1 MLDNTKLISII
12 NTQHSKEAE
21 TVGLDNGICV
31 KRNEYTNNIPELKRF
46 EVDWDKDHKYD
57 FEVAYYR
64 KCWNIRYDLFDLGIG
79 YNEGYYSMT
88 KQDVETMIELLQS
101 YNAENFTD
109 NGTCIWDWDDEEWPY
124 SEKIQRDIEN
134 LKILRV
140 LMDKYELEVYF
151 YDSY

>member
-1 MLDNTKLISII
+1 M
-12 NTQHSKEAE
+12 
-21 TVGLDNGICV
+21 GLDNGVCIR
-31 KRNEYTNNIPELKRF
+31 RNEYTNSIPELKRF
-46 EVDWDKDHKYD
+46 EGDWDEKHEFD

-64 KCWNIRYDLFDLGIG
+64 KAWNIRYDLFRRGIG
-79 YNEGYYSMT
+79 YDGHSYPMT
-88 KQDVETMIELLQS
+88 KEDVEKMIELLSS
-101 YNAENFTD
+101 YNSENFEN

-134 LKILRV
+134 LKILRE